1 MLVYR
6 VEHRTDCCG
15 PYQEKLWWDENRRR
29 SNLLLNLAW
38 DLHIAHRHIP
48 GFWEYGYRCGF
59 KSLDLLYTWFAGY
72 IGRLKKNDYL
82 IRVYEA
88 PEFKEHYDQIAFL
101 WDKAIWLNDKE
112 LSNDYI

>member
-6 VEHRTDCCG
+6 IEHRTDCCG
-15 PYQEKLWWDENRRR
+15 PYQDKPWWNK
-29 SNLLLNLAW
+29 NLIRTQSAIALAY
-38 DLHIAHRHIP
+38 DLQTAHRAAP

-59 KSLDLLYTWFAGY
+59 KSLDLLYTWFSGY
-72 IGRLKKNDYL
+72 INRLKENDYL

-88 PEFKEHYDQIAFL
+88 SEFKEHYGQIAFL
-101 WDKAIWLNDKE
+101 WEKAIWLNDKE

>member
-1 MLVYR
+1 MLIYR

-15 PYQEKLWWDENRRR
+15 PYQSKFWWDKTKVR
-29 SNLLLNLAW
+29 SLGCRVLAN
-38 DLHIAHRHIP
+38 DLKSDHRTKP
-48 GFWEYGYRCGF
+48 GFWEMDYRCGF

-72 IGRLKKNDYL
+72 INRLKDNDYL

-88 PEFKEHYDQIAFL
+88 SEFKEHYDQIAFL